1 MVVVQISGGLMK
13 DAFTTACK
21 PVLHT
26 GNVNGFVAA
35 HPPSEA
41 EGSLWGE
48 EQEPG
53 LPSSEVLCF
62 MS

>member
-1 MVVVQISGGLMK
+1 MVVLQIRGGLLK
-13 DAFTTACK
+13 DAFTTGCK
-21 PVLHT
+21 AVLDARNT
-26 GNVNGFVAA
+26 NVLLLLTL
-35 HPPSEA
+35 PSEA

-53 LPSSEVLCF
+53 LSSSEFLCF

>member
-1 MVVVQISGGLMK
+1 MLQISGGLVK
-13 DAFTTACK
+13 DAFTTGCK
-21 PVLHT
+21 AVLHT
-26 GNVNGFVAA
+26 GNVNVFVAA

-41 EGSLWGE
+41 ENSLWGE

-53 LPSSEVLCF
+53 LSSSEFLRF